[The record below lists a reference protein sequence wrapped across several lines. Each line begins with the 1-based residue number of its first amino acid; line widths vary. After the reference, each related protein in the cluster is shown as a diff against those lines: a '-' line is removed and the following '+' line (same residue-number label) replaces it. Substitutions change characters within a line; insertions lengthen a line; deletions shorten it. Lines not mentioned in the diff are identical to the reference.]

1 MSFNFDFYPKNHYY
15 HFNNFT
21 FSHMLS
27 FETLKE
33 KKVTISFLIVSGL
46 IIIFFLFYFISPH
59 ERIIN
64 KQDSEIV
71 ITYAD
76 NISAAHQLIIDRF
89 NDEYKG
95 KIRVKP
101 IDLPFTKFSTNER
114 KELLA
119 RSLRSK
125 SPKLDIFAIDLIW
138 SARFARWAEH
148 LDDYVKNYRLE
159 DILPAALYT
168 CYYQNDLIAI
178 PTYVDIG
185 MMYYRRDL
193 IQKLPNGSE
202 IEKKLKESISW
213 REFFEL
219 SNEFGKDN
227 PFYIFPADNFEGLL
241 CSFIEILF
249 YKNIDFFK
257 PDKIDWQSEEL
268 KYTLNFLFDFIHK
281 YKISPEA
288 VTDFK
293 DNSCYS
299 YFANNNGVFLRGW
312 PSFMKDYKN
321 LLRSK
326 EIDELLESAALPHFE
341 GMKPHSVIGGWN
353 IMLSKYSENKA
364 EAIEFIKFILSEES
378 QKTLYEFGAYLPVLT
393 SVYEDANFL
402 KNYPELG
409 YNKKLLDNGVH
420 RPFLENYTKISD
432 VISYY
437 TNQVLKKNLSIE
449 EALNKTEESL
459 ESGELIV
466 R

>member
-1 MSFNFDFYPKNHYY
+1 MKTIEIVKGKNSVLY
-15 HFNNFT
+15 
-21 FSHMLS
+21 
-27 FETLKE
+27 
-33 KKVTISFLIVSGL
+33 FLIG
-46 IIIFFLFYFISPH
+46 IISILLLLLLYFFLPLRKNIDDKS
-59 ERIIN
+59 
-64 KQDSEIV
+64 QAIV

-89 NDEYKG
+89 NAEYEG
-95 KIRVKP
+95 EIEVRP

-125 SPKLDIFAIDLIW
+125 STKLDVFAIDLIW

-148 LDDYVKNYRLE
+148 LDEYMDKEKLN
-159 DILPAALYT
+159 DILHTTLYT
-168 CYYQNDLIAI
+168 CYYKDDLIALPI
-178 PTYVDIG
+178 YADIG

-193 IQKLPNGSE
+193 IRSLPNSSE
-202 IEKKLKESISW
+202 IELKLKESITW
-213 REFFEL
+213 EDFLEL
-219 SNEFGKDN
+219 SRTFKDKN

-249 YKNIDFFK
+249 YKNIDFFQQE
-257 PDKIDWQSEEL
+257 KIDWQSNEL
-268 KYTLNFLFDFIHK
+268 KLTLNLLYDLIHT
-281 YKISPEA
+281 YKTSPIE
-288 VTDFK
+288 VTNFK

-299 YFANNNGVFLRGW
+299 YFANNDGVFIRGW

-326 EIDELLESAALPHFE
+326 KIDEQLETAALPHIK
-341 GMKPHSVIGGWN
+341 GTKPHSVIGGWN
-353 IMLSKYSENKA
+353 IMLSKYSENK
-364 EAIEFIKFILSEES
+364 EAAIKFIKFLLKEES
-378 QKTLYEFGAYLPVLT
+378 QKILYEFGAYLPVLN
-393 SVYEDANFL
+393 SVYEDYEFIDR
-402 KNYPELG
+402 YPELN
-409 YNKKLLDNGVH
+409 YNKELLDNGVH

-437 TNQVLKKNLSIE
+437 TNQVLKDNLSIE
-449 EALNKTEESL
+449 EALIKTEESL